1 MTITVYAPVNHGWR
15 SASLGVILRTGSSW
29 VHLSK
34 RSMKLL
40 RCFNSSSL
48 IFIWTLEAG
57 SNLDLRS
64 LVAFDKTKVL
74 ATS

>member
-1 MTITVYAPVNHGWR
+1 
-15 SASLGVILRTGSSW
+15 

-34 RSMKLL
+34 RSIKPLS
-40 RCFNSSSL
+40 CFNSSSL

-57 SNLDLRS
+57 SSLDLRS